1 MRSHGG
7 FACVLP
13 MLTCLQ
19 TKLLMTSS
27 RFNQAMAEVVNALW
41 DGKWLGIS
49 QDALEKGALQ
59 RFRRTCSCLLGMHE
73 SIVAISPAE
82 PPYLRTK
89 QEDADELLRKMFEHD
104 NGFANSIRNHAE
116 SARLVVEG
124 VDMIEFAEHCGV
136 WQWQLKGNPSIT
148 FTEEEASKIKR
159 HAAIERN
166 AEPNGYPSR
175 ITSLFHGQSHMRRVC
190 TNIACDWA
198 GQVSGCHLLV
208 PVQLA
213 MYHSSLRCKWSAT
226 T

>member
-1 MRSHGG
+1 
-7 FACVLP
+7 
-13 MLTCLQ
+13 
-19 TKLLMTSS
+19 
-27 RFNQAMAEVVNALW
+27 MAEVVNALW
-41 DGKWLGIS
+41 GGKWLGIS

-59 RFRRTCSCLLGMHE
+59 RFRRTCSCLPGMQQLVK
-73 SIVAISPAE
+73 SIGAISPAE
-82 PPYLRTK
+82 PPYLRTN

-104 NGFANSIRNHAE
+104 NGFANSIRDHAE
-116 SARLVVEG
+116 SASLVVKG
-124 VDMIEFAEHCGV
+124 VDMIEFEFEKHRGV

-166 AEPNGYPSR
+166 AEPNGNPSR

-198 GQVSGCHLLV
+198 RQVSGLHLLV
-208 PVQLA
+208 QPAVC
-213 MYHSSLRCKWSAT
+213 HSSLRCKWSAT